1 MKIKYDF
8 SELARV
14 ADKFN
19 SESVDFEINLTV
31 FEFEPLD
38 IQLSEGLEIDLSDIK
53 IDAGLLSY
61 QGRQVLLYIKDH
73 SYSNGASSSKFD
85 AAVENPESGNRF
97 HVSDCSTIKKMRSMN
112 RFERYVATN
121 NVSGYFE
128 IEASSNYGPNRTA
141 KVALKVCKNCLSN
154 LNYKG
159 YSSEGVR
166 GKVFSEFSLDE
177 FFSEY
182 SSCFSY
188 MPKAWGETFK
198 VGYVSNWQE
207 ISKATREREG
217 YTCSHCK
224 INLSSNKN
232 LCHVHHINGV
242 KNDNNASNLKV
253 LCIDC
258 HRRQP
263 YHEGMYVKHSDM
275 QVITA
280 LRHKVGI
287 FKNNSW
293 GAVLNYADPA
303 LLGDLLILK
312 RKGEYPPHIGYS
324 IENNLGETVIFDVA
338 WPQKKTALLIDPIEV
353 PGWKILK
360 RGSYCG

>member
-1 MKIKYDF
+1 
-8 SELARV
+8 
-14 ADKFN
+14 
-19 SESVDFEINLTV
+19 
-31 FEFEPLD
+31 
-38 IQLSEGLEIDLSDIK
+38 
-53 IDAGLLSY
+53 
-61 QGRQVLLYIKDH
+61 
-73 SYSNGASSSKFD
+73 
-85 AAVENPESGNRF
+85 
-97 HVSDCSTIKKMRSMN
+97 
-112 RFERYVATN
+112 
-121 NVSGYFE
+121 
-128 IEASSNYGPNRTA
+128 
-141 KVALKVCKNCLSN
+141 
-154 LNYKG
+154 
-159 YSSEGVR
+159 
-166 GKVFSEFSLDE
+166 
-177 FFSEY
+177 
-182 SSCFSY
+182 
-188 MPKAWGETFK
+188 
-198 VGYVSNWQE
+198 
-207 ISKATREREG
+207 
-217 YTCSHCK
+217 
-224 INLSSNKN
+224 
-232 LCHVHHINGV
+232 NGV